1 MNSVRSIALAMILP
15 ATLSACYTYMPAQID
30 TVPTGQEVRATL
42 TRQGRLDL
50 PETFETDGPMVSGK
64 VVRRESDQ
72 LFLSIPVARQQQ
84 GFFVSQIAQ
93 EVGIRTGEIADLQ
106 MRKLDPVKTGLFV
119 LGSAAAAVG
128 VVYAIIE
135 AGSRGNQDGS
145 PPLEE
150 FRIPLISI
158 PIR

>member
-1 MNSVRSIALAMILP
+1 VKFVRSIAFVGMLP
-15 ATLSACYTYMPAQID
+15 VLLSACYTYMPAQIE
-30 TVPTGQEVRATL
+30 TVPAGQEVRATL
-42 TRQGRLDL
+42 TRQGRIDL
-50 PETFETDGPMVSGK
+50 PESFELDDPFVSGK

-84 GFFVSQIAQ
+84 GFHVSQITQ
-93 EVGIRTGEIADLQ
+93 EVGIRTGDIADLQ
-106 MRKLDPVKTGLFV
+106 VRKLDGVKTGLFV

-135 AGSRGNQDGS
+135 ASSRSNQNGS

>member
-1 MNSVRSIALAMILP
+1 MNSVRSIALGVLLSV
-15 ATLSACYTYMPAQID
+15 TLSACYTYMPAQID

-50 PETFETDGPMVSGK
+50 PETLESDGAMVSGK

-72 LFLSIPVARQQQ
+72 LYLSVPVARQQQ

-93 EVGIRTGEIADLQ
+93 EVGIRTGEIADLEI
-106 MRKLDPVKTGLFV
+106 RRLDPVKTGLFV

-135 AGSRGNQDGS
+135 AGSRNNQGGS